1 MMRTITEEQ
10 KARLITMNELIAI
23 EEVKAVKRY
32 EILQKELKQMV
43 ANKTI
48 WDYNIDLK
56 LCCFTFNETLNKKYN
71 TEEGDPV
78 FEWHGAIY
86 EILTDRKEY
95 PSWNEV
101 HYFRGTI
108 LDGFRFCYIFY
119 CILCYSDLSIEEI
132 LLIQSI
138 WIEIPVDY
146 QWEVEFFEIEE

>member
-10 KARLITMNELIAI
+10 KVALITMNEKIAF
-23 EEVKAVKRY
+23 EEVKAVERY

-132 LLIQSI
+132 LLIQSV

>member
-1 MMRTITEEQ
+1 MIRTITEEQ
-10 KARLITMNELIAI
+10 KARLVAMNELIVT
-23 EEVKAVKRY
+23 EEVKAVERY

-56 LCCFTFNETLNKKYN
+56 LCCFTFDETLNKKYN

-86 EILTDRKEY
+86 EILIGRKEH

-101 HYFRGTI
+101 DYLRETI
-108 LDGFRFCYIFY
+108 LDGFRFCYTFY
-119 CILCYSDLSIEEI
+119 CILCYSKLSIEEI
-132 LLIQSI
+132 LLIQSV

-146 QWEVEFFEIEE
+146 QWEAEKIKISE